1 MSHTNV
7 FVKVTPIVKTDEH
20 RMFCIRQV
28 RVNKQE
34 QQKEM
39 VSCNTISCVEPAA
52 PFQKNQ
58 LSSFTDTH
66 MA

>member
-7 FVKVTPIVKTDEH
+7 FVKVTQIVETDEH

-28 RVNKQE
+28 HVNKQE
-34 QQKEM
+34 QTGM
-39 VSCNTISCVEPAA
+39 VSCNIISCVEPAVQ
-52 PFQKNQ
+52 FQKNQ
-58 LSSFTDTH
+58 LSSLTDTH